1 MSNTYQIFLISDS
14 TGETLD
20 RIFLSLKAQFKNIDY
35 KVNSYSFTRTENQIL
50 KILDLAKNQPNSI
63 ILYTI
68 VDNNLAKFLANNC
81 DEKKIPC
88 FGVLGSLIL
97 SFSKL
102 FNQKASHEPSGQHVL
117 NEEYYNRIEAI
128 QFTMNHDDGN
138 LLGDVEK
145 SDIILLGV
153 SRTSKTPTSIYLANK
168 GYKTTNIP
176 LVNKNSIPEIIK
188 KNPQS
193 FCIVGLTTEAERLAD
208 VRKNR
213 MNSLKEKNNKN
224 YTDLEKIKKEVEE
237 AKSTFKKYK
246 WPTIDITRKSV
257 EETAASIIKIH
268 EIYINK
274 KKV

>member
-1 MSNTYQIFLISDS
+1 MSNTYKIFLISDS

-20 RIFLSLKAQFKNIDY
+20 RIFLSLKAQFQNIEY
-35 KVNSYSFTRTENQIL
+35 KVNSYSFTRTENQVL
-50 KILDLAKNQPNSI
+50 KILDLAMKEKNSI

-68 VDNNLAKFLANNC
+68 VDNNLAKFLANKS
-81 DEKKIPC
+81 DEMRIPC

-138 LLGDVEK
+138 LINDIDK

-168 GYKTTNIP
+168 GLKTANIP
-176 LVNKNSIPEIIK
+176 LVNQSSVPEFLK
-188 KNPQS
+188 KKPDK
-193 FCIVGLTTEAERLAD
+193 FCVIGLTTEAERLVD
-208 VRKNR
+208 IRKNR
-213 MNSLKEKNNKN
+213 MNSLKETKNQD
-224 YTDLEKIKKEVEE
+224 YTNLEKIKMEISDAREM
-237 AKSTFKKYK
+237 FNKYK
-246 WPTIDITRKSV
+246 WPTIDVTRKSV
-257 EETAASIIKIH
+257 EETAAAIIKIH
-268 EIYINK
+268 EIYLNK
-274 KKV
+274 KNG